1 MTHRFERN
9 RKSSY
14 LRNIIISLSFFLAV
28 LLCFYLS
35 VMSVSSE
42 SDKEEYQTLETA
54 LTRSITQCY
63 AVEGNYPES
72 LDYLKKSYG
81 LHYDEEKFFVDY
93 QPLGS
98 NIIPDVTII
107 KKEE

>member
-1 MTHRFERN
+1 M
-9 RKSSY
+9 
-14 LRNIIISLSFFLAV
+14 
-28 LLCFYLS
+28 
-35 VMSVSSE
+35 
-42 SDKEEYQTLETA
+42 
-54 LTRSITQCY
+54 TRSITQCY

-81 LHYDEEKFFVDY
+81 LHYDEDKFFVDY

-98 NIIPDVTII
+98 NIMPDVTII

>member
-1 MTHRFERN
+1 MTYRFERN

-14 LRNIIISLSFFLAV
+14 IRNIIISLSFFLAI

-54 LTRSITQCY
+54 LTRSITQGY